1 MTPFDYPYDCD
12 VILQKKRRLRR
23 ELLTQSGLIPKKI
36 AILSGS
42 TIGEIKPI
50 LELFLLHHGIQPE
63 FYEGEYARYYENAVF
78 DDGSLRAFAP
88 DIIYVHTTVQ
98 NLSGL
103 PCPADSDVEAEEKLA
118 AEVLRWQS
126 FWDACCSMGAIVI
139 QNNFEF
145 PNVRVMGSFEA
156 VDRRGAVRFVRR
168 MNEALARY
176 AEAHRGF
183 LVNDIN
189 YLAAELGLDHWF
201 SPTMWY
207 AYQYALDLSAVPAL
221 CASIANII
229 KSLYGKNKKSIAC
242 DLDNTLWGGVIGD
255 DGVQGIQLGEESPSG
270 RAFTALQRYL
280 KLVSQTGV
288 LLNVN
293 SKNEA
298 EIAKSGFSRPE
309 SVLHEE
315 DFICFTANWQPKDE
329 NLAQMAS
336 QLNLLPE
343 SFVFLDDNPA
353 EREIVRRR
361 FPQTA
366 VPELTE
372 PEHYVR
378 TLARSGYFEVTSLSA
393 DDKKRSEMYRENAQ
407 RAQAQAA
414 FSDYSDYLRS
424 LEMKAVI
431 APFDTAH
438 AARITQLMNKTNQFN
453 LTTRRYTDAE
463 VSACMSDGNTL
474 TLYASL
480 ADRFGDNGIVSALIG
495 RVQDGILTIEEW
507 VMSCRVFKRDLEL
520 AVFDALIAYCRT
532 HNITSIEGD
541 YLPTAKNA
549 YVRTLYPTLGFSQ
562 TAESEEGTHYRFDI
576 PAKSA
581 PLCSV
586 IEVTSLL

>member
-270 RAFTALQRYL
+270 RAFTALQRHL

-431 APFDTAH
+431 ASFDTAH

-495 RVQDGILTIEEW
+495 RVQNGILTIEEW

-576 PAKSA
+576 PAESA

>member
-126 FWDACCSMGAIVI
+126 FCDACCSMGAIVI

-145 PNVRVMGSFEA
+145 PNVRVMGNFEA

-255 DGVQGIQLGEESPSG
+255 DGVQSIQLGEESPSG

-298 EIAKSGFSRPE
+298 EIAKSAFSRPE

-424 LEMKAVI
+424 LEMKAII

-438 AARITQLMNKTNQFN
+438 AVSTC
-453 LTTRRYTDAE
+453 TT
-463 VSACMSDGNTL
+463 S
-474 TLYASL
+474 
-480 ADRFGDNGIVSALIG
+480 
-495 RVQDGILTIEEW
+495 
-507 VMSCRVFKRDLEL
+507 
-520 AVFDALIAYCRT
+520 
-532 HNITSIEGD
+532 
-541 YLPTAKNA
+541 
-549 YVRTLYPTLGFSQ
+549 
-562 TAESEEGTHYRFDI
+562 GTM
-576 PAKSA
+576 
-581 PLCSV
+581 
-586 IEVTSLL
+586 

>member
-183 LVNDIN
+183 FVNDIN

-229 KSLYGKNKKSIAC
+229 KSFYGKNKKSIAC

-288 LLNVN
+288 LLNIN

-298 EIAKSGFSRPE
+298 EIAKSGFSSPE

-414 FSDYSDYLRS
+414 FSDYSGYLRS

-453 LTTRRYTDAE
+453 VTTRRYTDAE

-562 TAESEEGTHYRFDI
+562 TAESEEGTHYCFDI
-576 PAKSA
+576 PAESA

>member
-88 DIIYVHTTVQ
+88 DMIYVHTTVQ

-414 FSDYSDYLRS
+414 FSDYGDYLRS

-562 TAESEEGTHYRFDI
+562 TAESEEGTHYCFDI
-576 PAKSA
+576 PAESA
-581 PLCSV
+581 PLCSA

>member
-207 AYQYALDLSAVPAL
+207 AYQYAPDLSAVPAL

-495 RVQDGILTIEEW
+495 RVKDGILTIEEW

-562 TAESEEGTHYRFDI
+562 TAESEEGTHYCFDI
-576 PAKSA
+576 PAESA

>member
-270 RAFTALQRYL
+270 RAFTALQCYL
-280 KLVSQTGV
+280 KLVSQTGI

-549 YVRTLYPTLGFSQ
+549 YVRTLYPTLGFLQ

-576 PAKSA
+576 PAESA

>member
-36 AILSGS
+36 AILSGT

-50 LELFLLHHGIQPE
+50 LELVFIHHGIQPE

-183 LVNDIN
+183 FVNDIN

-229 KSLYGKNKKSIAC
+229 KSFYGKNKKSIAC

-288 LLNVN
+288 LLNIN

-414 FSDYSDYLRS
+414 FSDYSGYLRS

-453 LTTRRYTDAE
+453 VTTRRYTDAE

-562 TAESEEGTHYRFDI
+562 TAESEEGTHYCFDI
-576 PAKSA
+576 PAESA

>member
-88 DIIYVHTTVQ
+88 DMIYVHTTVQ

-495 RVQDGILTIEEW
+495 RVQNGILTIEEW

-562 TAESEEGTHYRFDI
+562 TAESEEGTHYCFDI
-576 PAKSA
+576 PAESA
-581 PLCSV
+581 RLCSV

>member
-88 DIIYVHTTVQ
+88 DMIYVHTTVQ

-145 PNVRVMGSFEA
+145 PNVRVMGSVEA

-532 HNITSIEGD
+532 HNITSIEGN

-562 TAESEEGTHYRFDI
+562 TAESEEGTHYCFDI
-576 PAKSA
+576 PAESA

>member
-298 EIAKSGFSRPE
+298 EIAKGGFSRPE

-315 DFICFTANWQPKDE
+315 DFICFSANWQPKDE

-378 TLARSGYFEVTSLSA
+378 TLARSGYFEVASLSA

-562 TAESEEGTHYRFDI
+562 TAESEEGTHYCFDI
-576 PAKSA
+576 PAESA

>member
-549 YVRTLYPTLGFSQ
+549 YVRTLYPTLGFLQ

-576 PAKSA
+576 PAESA

>member
-414 FSDYSDYLRS
+414 FSDYSHYLRS

-576 PAKSA
+576 LAESA

>member
-98 NLSGL
+98 NLSGI

-414 FSDYSDYLRS
+414 FSDYSDYLHS

-532 HNITSIEGD
+532 HNITSIEGN

-562 TAESEEGTHYRFDI
+562 TAESEEGTHYCFDI
-576 PAKSA
+576 PAESA

>member
-280 KLVSQTGV
+280 KLVSQTGI

-414 FSDYSDYLRS
+414 FNDYSDYLRS

-431 APFDTAH
+431 APFDTPH
-438 AARITQLMNKTNQFN
+438 AARINQLMNKTNQFN

-576 PAKSA
+576 PAESA

>member
-103 PCPADSDVEAEEKLA
+103 SCPADSDVAAEEKLA

-562 TAESEEGTHYRFDI
+562 TAESEEGTHYCFDI

-581 PLCSV
+581 PFCSV

>member
-145 PNVRVMGSFEA
+145 PNVRVMGNFEA

-532 HNITSIEGD
+532 HNITGIEGD

-576 PAKSA
+576 PAESA

>member
-50 LELFLLHHGIQPE
+50 LELFLLHHGIQPD

-103 PCPADSDVEAEEKLA
+103 PCPADSDVAAEEKLA

-255 DGVQGIQLGEESPSG
+255 DGAQGIQLGEESPSG

-298 EIAKSGFSRPE
+298 DIAKSGFSRPE

-463 VSACMSDGNTL
+463 VSVCMRDGNTL

-576 PAKSA
+576 LAESA

>member
-98 NLSGL
+98 NLSGI

-495 RVQDGILTIEEW
+495 RVKDGILTIEEW

-532 HNITSIEGD
+532 HNITSIEGG

-576 PAKSA
+576 PAESA

>member
-50 LELFLLHHGIQPE
+50 LELFLLHHGIQPD

-495 RVQDGILTIEEW
+495 RVQDGILTLEEW

-576 PAKSA
+576 PAESA

>member
-103 PCPADSDVEAEEKLA
+103 PCPADSDVAAEEKLA

-532 HNITSIEGD
+532 HNITSIEGG

-576 PAKSA
+576 PAESA

>member
-88 DIIYVHTTVQ
+88 DMIYVHTTVQ

-156 VDRRGAVRFVRR
+156 VDRHGAVRFVRR

-242 DLDNTLWGGVIGD
+242 DLDNTLWAGVIGD

-532 HNITSIEGD
+532 HNITSIEGG

-576 PAKSA
+576 PAESA

>member
-88 DIIYVHTTVQ
+88 DMIYVHTTVQ

-229 KSLYGKNKKSIAC
+229 KSLYGKNKKSMAC

-378 TLARSGYFEVTSLSA
+378 TLARSGYFEVASLSA

-562 TAESEEGTHYRFDI
+562 TAESEEGTHYCFDI
-576 PAKSA
+576 PAESA

>member
-480 ADRFGDNGIVSALIG
+480 ADRFGDNGIVTALIG

-562 TAESEEGTHYRFDI
+562 TAESEEGTHYCFDI
-576 PAKSA
+576 PAESA

>member
-88 DIIYVHTTVQ
+88 DMIYVHTTVQ

-495 RVQDGILTIEEW
+495 RVQNGILTIEEW

-576 PAKSA
+576 PAESA

>member
-378 TLARSGYFEVTSLSA
+378 TLARSGYFEVASLSA

-576 PAKSA
+576 LAESA

>member
-78 DDGSLRAFAP
+78 DDGSLHAFAP

-378 TLARSGYFEVTSLSA
+378 TLARSGYFEVASLSA

-480 ADRFGDNGIVSALIG
+480 ADRFGDNGIVTALIG

-532 HNITSIEGD
+532 HNITGIEGD

-576 PAKSA
+576 PAESA

>member
-98 NLSGL
+98 NLSGI

-532 HNITSIEGD
+532 HNITSIEGN

-562 TAESEEGTHYRFDI
+562 TAESEEGTHYCFDI
-576 PAKSA
+576 PAESA

>member
-50 LELFLLHHGIQPE
+50 LELFLLHHGIQPD

-495 RVQDGILTIEEW
+495 RVQNGILTIEEW

-576 PAKSA
+576 PAESA

>member
-42 TIGEIKPI
+42 IIGEIKPI
-50 LELFLLHHGIQPE
+50 LELFLLHHGIQPD

-372 PEHYVR
+372 PEHYVH

-576 PAKSA
+576 PAESA
-581 PLCSV
+581 PLCGV

>member
-189 YLAAELGLDHWF
+189 YLAAELGLDYWF
-201 SPTMWY
+201 SPIMWY

-532 HNITSIEGD
+532 HNITGIEGD

-576 PAKSA
+576 PAESA

>member
-576 PAKSA
+576 PAESA

>member
-145 PNVRVMGSFEA
+145 PNVRVMGSVEA

-532 HNITSIEGD
+532 HNITGIEGD

-576 PAKSA
+576 PAESA

>member
-103 PCPADSDVEAEEKLA
+103 PCPADSDVAAEEKLA

-309 SVLHEE
+309 SVLYEE

-576 PAKSA
+576 PAESA

>member
-378 TLARSGYFEVTSLSA
+378 TLARSGYFEVASLSA

-562 TAESEEGTHYRFDI
+562 TAESEEGAHYRFDI
-576 PAKSA
+576 LAESA

>member
-50 LELFLLHHGIQPE
+50 LELFLLHHGIQPD

-88 DIIYVHTTVQ
+88 DMIYVHTTVQ

-495 RVQDGILTIEEW
+495 RVQNGILTIEEW

-576 PAKSA
+576 PAESA

>member
-480 ADRFGDNGIVSALIG
+480 ADRFGDNGIVTALIG

-532 HNITSIEGD
+532 HNITGIEGD

-576 PAKSA
+576 PAESA

>member
-229 KSLYGKNKKSIAC
+229 KSLYGKNKKSMAC

-431 APFDTAH
+431 APFDIAH

-576 PAKSA
+576 PAESA

>member
-378 TLARSGYFEVTSLSA
+378 TLARSGYFEVASLSA

-562 TAESEEGTHYRFDI
+562 TAESEEGTHYCFDI
-576 PAKSA
+576 PAESA

>member
-414 FSDYSDYLRS
+414 FSDYSDYLHS

-480 ADRFGDNGIVSALIG
+480 ADRFGDNGIVTALIG

-520 AVFDALIAYCRT
+520 AVFDALIAYCRA
-532 HNITSIEGD
+532 HNITGIEGD

-576 PAKSA
+576 PAESA

>member
-255 DGVQGIQLGEESPSG
+255 DGVQSIQLGEESPSG

-393 DDKKRSEMYRENAQ
+393 DDKKRWEMYRENAQ

-576 PAKSA
+576 LAESA